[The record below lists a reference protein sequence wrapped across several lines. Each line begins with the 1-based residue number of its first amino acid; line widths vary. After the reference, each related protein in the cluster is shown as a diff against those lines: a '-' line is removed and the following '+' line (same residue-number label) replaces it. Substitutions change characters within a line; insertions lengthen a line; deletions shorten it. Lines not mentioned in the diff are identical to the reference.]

1 MYIESRAAAK
11 AARRPRS
18 RTSRSMVVEKE
29 ITMEAA
35 TELDTQYRSVLE
47 ERQQRFEAEKAAK
60 RRLEREEVLWSIVSP
75 RTAGLLS

>member
-1 MYIESRAAAK
+1 
-11 AARRPRS
+11 
-18 RTSRSMVVEKE
+18 MVVEKE

-35 TELDTQYRSVLE
+35 TELDTQYRNVLE

>member
-1 MYIESRAAAK
+1 
-11 AARRPRS
+11 
-18 RTSRSMVVEKE
+18 MVVEKE